1 MIVKS
6 YICTQWLPGCLFL
19 RQKVLKVKSGCQLYS
34 FSFSP
39 KICLGLQFYV
49 SIFMDQTL
57 FFFILFLD
65 TLQCLNGA
73 LENSEQLTLNVSISC
88 FFFFFGCPHIEK

>member
-6 YICTQWLPGCLFL
+6 YVCTQWLPGCLFL

-34 FSFSP
+34 FIFSP
-39 KICLGLQFYV
+39 KICLGLQSYV
-49 SIFMDQTL
+49 SIFMDKTL
-57 FFFILFLD
+57 YFFLFLFLD
-65 TLQCLNGA
+65 TSQCLHGA

-88 FFFFFGCPHIEK
+88 FFGGPHIEK